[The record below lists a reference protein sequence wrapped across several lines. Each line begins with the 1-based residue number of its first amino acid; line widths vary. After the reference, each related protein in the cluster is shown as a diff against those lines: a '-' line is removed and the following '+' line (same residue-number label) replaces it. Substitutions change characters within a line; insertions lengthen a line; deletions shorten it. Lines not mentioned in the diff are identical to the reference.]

1 METKRGPE
9 GRYAFSAK
17 MGEKG
22 QIVIP
27 KEAREMFGLRPGDTL
42 LILCDRERGIAIPT
56 PVQTQ
61 ASYRQLFGGGA
72 PGEGGQ

>member
-1 METKRGPE
+1 MQGKSGPE

-27 KEAREMFGLRPGDTL
+27 KEVREMFGFQPGDTL
-42 LILCDRERGIAIPT
+42 LILCDRKQGVAIPT
-56 PVQTQ
+56 PEQ
-61 ASYRQLFGGGA
+61 AQSLYGLIFGGGEEA
-72 PGEGGQ
+72 QP

>member
-1 METKRGPE
+1 METRQGPE
-9 GRYAFSAK
+9 GKYAFSAK

-42 LILCDRERGIAIPT
+42 LILCDRERGIAIPA

-61 ASYRQLFGGGA
+61 AIYQQLFG
-72 PGEGGQ
+72 EGSPKEGDQ